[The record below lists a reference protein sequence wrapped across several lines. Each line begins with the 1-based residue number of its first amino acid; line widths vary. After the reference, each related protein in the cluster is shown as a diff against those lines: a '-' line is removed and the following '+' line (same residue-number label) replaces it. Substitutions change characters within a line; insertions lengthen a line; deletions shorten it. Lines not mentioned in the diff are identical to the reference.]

1 VGVFA
6 SNERGD
12 EKVLDILV
20 ASEIVGEVE
29 VFSSQA
35 SPATARS
42 LSSSTLLMIPAGAL
56 RKLQTASPAFAA
68 AITAHLGRR
77 MHERAREI
85 AALTLHTAME
95 RTIDFLL
102 EHGTDNGQGGVD
114 AVLPAQK
121 GVIASYLN
129 INGATLSRNFQQLSD
144 AGLISV
150 SRRLVTIPDREAL
163 LRFSRQ

>member
-1 VGVFA
+1 
-6 SNERGD
+6 
-12 EKVLDILV
+12 
-20 ASEIVGEVE
+20 
-29 VFSSQA
+29 
-35 SPATARS
+35 
-42 LSSSTLLMIPAGAL
+42 
-56 RKLQTASPAFAA
+56 
-68 AITAHLGRR
+68 
-77 MHERAREI
+77 
-85 AALTLHTAME
+85 ME